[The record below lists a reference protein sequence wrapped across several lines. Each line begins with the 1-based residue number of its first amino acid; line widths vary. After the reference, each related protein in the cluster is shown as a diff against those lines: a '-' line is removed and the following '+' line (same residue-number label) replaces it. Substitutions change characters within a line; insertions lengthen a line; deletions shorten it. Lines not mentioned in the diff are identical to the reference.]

1 MTTGL
6 IYGFIGFL
14 FGAICGGA
22 LLGPIGGLF
31 GAVIGGGTGHFLG
44 KLFHVG
50 FAQMAATKPVRVTCP
65 ASGEDV
71 KLRIDP
77 KEAGWAAFHDDPQTI
92 KTCPRWQGSPH
103 CHRRCERQI
112 DI

>member
-77 KEAGWAAFHDDPQTI
+77 KEA
-92 KTCPRWQGSPH
+92 
-103 CHRRCERQI
+103 RRPSKPAPDGRDLPTATEGANGR
-112 DI
+112 